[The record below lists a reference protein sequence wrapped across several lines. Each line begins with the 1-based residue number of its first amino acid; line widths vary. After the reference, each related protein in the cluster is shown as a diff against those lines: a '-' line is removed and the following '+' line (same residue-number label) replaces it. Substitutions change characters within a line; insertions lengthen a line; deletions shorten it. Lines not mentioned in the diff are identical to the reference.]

1 MKLTSFNPDL
11 HDKLLAFLQVMQES
25 RGNPFD
31 RANLPSDI
39 LNIKETYQDC
49 GGDFWVLESNQMIIG
64 CIAIRTIDSAER
76 IGEIKRYFVLP
87 SHQRQGIGKML
98 MDHAISFA
106 TQKSLNK
113 IRLDT
118 MKKYESAMSVYLKNG
133 FYEISKY
140 NDNHIA
146 EIFMEKSLNA

>member
-1 MKLTSFNPDL
+1 MKLTSFSPDL
-11 HDKLLAFLQVMQES
+11 CDKFLAFLQIMQES

-31 RANLPSDI
+31 RANLPPDI
-39 LNIKETYQDC
+39 LKIKETYQDC

-64 CIAIRTIDSAER
+64 CIAIRTIDAAER

-87 SHQRQGIGKML
+87 SHQRQGIGKKL

-106 TQKSLNK
+106 TQNRLNK

-118 MKKYESAMSVYLKNG
+118 MKK
-133 FYEISKY
+133 I
-140 NDNHIA
+140 
-146 EIFMEKSLNA
+146 